1 MKIVPYDRRYKNDFI
16 EMNRA
21 WISEMFR
28 LEPMDEE
35 ELAHIDDA
43 IAEGAEIFFAL
54 DEDGGV
60 MACCMIAPRGGGEWE
75 MLKFAAKGLYTGTGA
90 GGACL
95 SACIDYA
102 REQRAE
108 KIILVSNTKCV
119 QAIHL
124 YRKYGFTEVPVDKEK
139 FPFER
144 GNIAFEMRFT
154 AE

>member
-1 MKIVPYDRRYKNDFI
+1 ML
-16 EMNRA
+16 RA
-21 WISEMFR
+21 FGSS
-28 LEPMDEE
+28 
-35 ELAHIDDA
+35 A
-43 IAEGAEIFFAL
+43 G
-54 DEDGGV
+54 
-60 MACCMIAPRGGGEWE
+60 
-75 MLKFAAKGLYTGTGA
+75 AAKMVSFSSESPRSSYFGHLPE
-90 GGACL
+90 
-95 SACIDYA
+95 SFPD
-102 REQRAE
+102 AE